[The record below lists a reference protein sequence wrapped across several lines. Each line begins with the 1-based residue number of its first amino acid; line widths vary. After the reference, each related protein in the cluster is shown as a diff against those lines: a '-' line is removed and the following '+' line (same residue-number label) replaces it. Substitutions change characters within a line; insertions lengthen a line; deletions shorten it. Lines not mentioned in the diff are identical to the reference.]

1 MGLFSKK
8 HIKTDKTELNNQL
21 IEKYGVNLESYMNP
35 EIIEK
40 IGSLL
45 VFPKYVIKYVSMPI
59 VILFLMYICS
69 FFFLSFEAIG
79 LIIYIILGL
88 VLYLMVGVSL
98 GLVYLISKIK
108 SDVRSLIG
116 FSFEI
121 SARALND
128 VSKIGNK
135 FTKTPGAVGELF
147 KGITLIVILPSIM
160 EALANQI
167 PLLGKLLNKLVQ
179 KSLIA
184 ISNKLKFSDTGI
196 HESDHESDIKKK
208 YVTAIE
214 NTQKKSD
221 LIISKVFSLLQLPFK
236 IYLFIYTFLLLGLIS
251 STIS

>member
-1 MGLFSKK
+1 VGF
-8 HIKTDKTELNNQL
+8 
-21 IEKYGVNLESYMNP
+21 
-35 EIIEK
+35 
-40 IGSLL
+40 
-45 VFPKYVIKYVSMPI
+45 YVGI
-59 VILFLMYICS
+59 
-69 FFFLSFEAIG
+69 
-79 LIIYIILGL
+79 
-88 VLYLMVGVSL
+88 
-98 GLVYLISKIK
+98 VYLISKIK

-121 SARALND
+121 SSRALND
-128 VSKIGNK
+128 VSKAGNK
-135 FTKTPGAVGELF
+135 LTKTPGAVGELF

-184 ISNKLKFSDTGI
+184 ISNKLKFSDTEI
-196 HESDHESDIKKK
+196 DESDNESDIKKK

-214 NTQKKSD
+214 NTQEKSD

-236 IYLFIYTFLLLGLIS
+236 LFLFINALLLFGLIS